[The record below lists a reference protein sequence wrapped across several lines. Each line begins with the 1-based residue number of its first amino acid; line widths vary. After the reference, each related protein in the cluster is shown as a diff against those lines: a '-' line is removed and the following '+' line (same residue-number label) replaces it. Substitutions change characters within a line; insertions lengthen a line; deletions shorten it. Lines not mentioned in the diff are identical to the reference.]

1 MRRVLALAG
10 AAAVLAVAGCGG
22 SSNPNPP
29 SGSIVVKMS
38 EYKFDP
44 DTISHASGT
53 ITFFLENTGTTGHD
67 LTIYDS
73 TGKQVAASDLV
84 QPGNDSTFTVTIT
97 APGSYPFKCTQPG
110 HADAG
115 MKGTLTVT

>member
-1 MRRVLALAG
+1 MRRALALAG
-10 AAAVLAVAGCGG
+10 AAAVLAVAGCG
-22 SSNPNPP
+22 SSGANPP

-44 DTISHASGT
+44 STISHASGT

-97 APGSYPFKCTQPG
+97 TPGSYPFKCTQPG